1 MAFWEVKS
9 LVLVIY
15 AFFLTAFAFAIS
27 AEKEAFMIMI
37 ISVLFPRGL
46 CKGSE
51 CEGAAR
57 DWKGHVYSI
66 YSTIERREDV
76 CCFRLAT
83 PTLII
88 KFIDLLCI
96 FICKTLQVF
105 LLF

>member
-37 ISVLFPRGL
+37 TSVLFPRGL

-51 CEGAAR
+51 CE
-57 DWKGHVYSI
+57 
-66 YSTIERREDV
+66 
-76 CCFRLAT
+76 
-83 PTLII
+83 
-88 KFIDLLCI
+88 
-96 FICKTLQVF
+96 
-105 LLF
+105 